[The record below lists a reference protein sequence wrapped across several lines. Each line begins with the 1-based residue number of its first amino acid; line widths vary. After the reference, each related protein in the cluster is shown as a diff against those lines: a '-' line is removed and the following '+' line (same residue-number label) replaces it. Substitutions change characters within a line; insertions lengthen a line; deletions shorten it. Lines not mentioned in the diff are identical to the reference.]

1 MVSTQEAPMQ
11 LHSNPDPLQE
21 LVSAQPV
28 LVVGEDPLVRES
40 VVRRVRGRA
49 SESVSSSA
57 AEAAARTSAE
67 VVLWDLGPST
77 AGNHGYRFDSVQA
90 PVIALA
96 PADAK
101 ALPLLSA
108 GAAAVLRRDV
118 SGDALRSA
126 IDSVKQ
132 GLKVIDPEL
141 LDTPLGVGDSL
152 QLVALDKG
160 DVFPSELGQ
169 VVKHAAADNT
179 AADDN
184 NLRMGLHENR
194 SGNARVRQ
202 RACSSCLVKNQKSVG
217 APPSALRFSTKAV
230 ISSSMAGSS
239 GGCS

>member
-141 LDTPLGVGDSL
+141 LDTPARGQTPTASRSAAELTPREHDVLELLAVGLSNKQIAAKLG
-152 QLVALDKG
+152 
-160 DVFPSELGQ
+160 
-169 VVKHAAADNT
+169 
-179 AADDN
+179 
-184 NLRMGLHENR
+184 
-194 SGNARVRQ
+194 
-202 RACSSCLVKNQKSVG
+202 
-217 APPSALRFSTKAV
+217 
-230 ISSSMAGSS
+230 ISSHTAKFHIGAILSKMDAATRTEAVVRAVQRGLIVV
-239 GGCS
+239 

>member
-1 MVSTQEAPMQ
+1 MQ

-21 LVSAQPV
+21 LVSPPSQRT

-40 VVRRVRGRA
+40 VVRRMRGRA
-49 SESVSSSA
+49 SESVTSRA
-57 AEAAARTSAE
+57 AEAAASSGAD

-77 AGNHGYRFDSVQA
+77 ASGAGYSFDTLEA

-141 LDTPLGVGDSL
+141 LETPARTS
-152 QLVALDKG
+152 A
-160 DVFPSELGQ
+160 P
-169 VVKHAAADNT
+169 T
-179 AADDN
+179 A
-184 NLRMGLHENR
+184 NR
-194 SGNARVRQ
+194 STAQLTPREHDVLELL
-202 RACSSCLVKNQKSVG
+202 AVG
-217 APPSALRFSTKAV
+217 LSNKQIAAKLG
-230 ISSSMAGSS
+230 ISSHTAKFHIGAILSKMDAATRTEAVVRAVQRGLIVV
-239 GGCS
+239 